1 MKQHATKLI
10 NGACILE
17 DGPASD
23 GVKKNENAAVKG
35 SEDELLWVDLEGT
48 EEELTQ
54 YLRDRHIPAF
64 LRHRVLS
71 AQFPAVFSG
80 SDYLLVSVSGRQT
93 WDQKK
98 AVSIT
103 FLLFQHEVITLSPE
117 DGYSFAEDRT
127 QLSTGEVAGL
137 DSAPELFAY
146 LLDSLVEKNICLYI
160 DARSRTETLSMQVD
174 NAGRR
179 ISERVILD
187 IRRQVNHLVNQF
199 EDCFY
204 GLADLQSLT
213 PHPMLSDAAR
223 ERLRDIRDAQ
233 NHLAKSTLRLVTRLT
248 ELLQHCQFLL
258 QQQTDQRVR
267 QLTVLSAI
275 FMPLTLIT
283 GIYGMNFIDMPITHW
298 KYGYYATL
306 TIMVGLAV
314 FLWAT
319 LKRKG
324 WFQ

>member
-1 MKQHATKLI
+1 MRQHVTKLAP
-10 NGACILE
+10 GACRE
-17 DGPASD
+17 AEGAEQ
-23 GVKKNENAAVKG
+23 GKG
-35 SEDELLWVDLEGT
+35 EQPELLWLDLEGT
-48 EEELTQ
+48 DEELTR
-54 YLRDRHIPAF
+54 YLRERRIPNF
-64 LRHRVLS
+64 MRRRVLS
-71 AQFPAVFSG
+71 AHFPAVFSG

-93 WDQKK
+93 WEQKR
-98 AVSIT
+98 AVPVT
-103 FLLFQHEVITLSPE
+103 FLLFAHEVITLSPI
-117 DGYSFAEDRT
+117 DGYSFEEDR
-127 QLSTGEVAGL
+127 QQIASGEVAGIGC
-137 DSAPELFAY
+137 APDLFAY
-146 LLDSLVEKNICLYI
+146 LLDSLVEKNICIYI
-160 DARSRTETLSMQVD
+160 DARSQTETLSLQVD

-179 ISERVILD
+179 ISERLILD
-187 IRRQVNHLVNQF
+187 TRRQVNHLVNQF

-204 GLADLQSLT
+204 GLADLQALT
-213 PHPMLSDAAR
+213 PHPMLTDSVR

-248 ELLQHCQFLL
+248 ELLQHCQFML

-283 GIYGMNFIDMPITHW
+283 GIYGMNFIDMPIIHW

-306 TIMVGLAV
+306 ASMGWLAV
-314 FLWAT
+314 FLWIL

>member
-1 MKQHATKLI
+1 MRQHVTKLAP
-10 NGACILE
+10 GACRE
-17 DGPASD
+17 AEGTEQD
-23 GVKKNENAAVKG
+23 KG
-35 SEDELLWVDLEGT
+35 EQPELLWLDLEGT
-48 EEELTQ
+48 DEELTR
-54 YLRDRHIPAF
+54 YLRERRIPNF
-64 LRHRVLS
+64 MRRRVLS
-71 AQFPAVFSG
+71 AHFPAVFSG

-93 WDQKK
+93 WEQKR

-103 FLLFQHEVITLSPE
+103 FLLFAHEVITLSPV
-117 DGYSFAEDRT
+117 DGYSFEEDR
-127 QLSTGEVAGL
+127 QQIASGEVAGIGC
-137 DSAPELFAY
+137 APDLFAY
-146 LLDSLVEKNICLYI
+146 LLDSLVEKNICIYI
-160 DARSRTETLSMQVD
+160 DARSQTETLSLQVD

-179 ISERVILD
+179 ISERLILD
-187 IRRQVNHLVNQF
+187 TRRQVNHLVNQF

-204 GLADLQSLT
+204 GLADLQALT
-213 PHPMLSDAAR
+213 PHPMLTDSVR

-248 ELLQHCQFLL
+248 ELLQHCQFML

-283 GIYGMNFIDMPITHW
+283 GIYGMNFIDMPIIHW

-306 TIMVGLAV
+306 ASMGWLAV
-314 FLWAT
+314 FLWIL